1 MIDTRDDVGLCSIG
15 VHPQARFVSNE
26 NKEEEMLEHHE
37 VLLLP
42 SNTVIGSD
50 SQVCPWARD
59 FTSPICTYNPV
70 KQQILFTFIELTYR
84 AGSRTPS
91 LAQAPF
97 QSMPQG
103 WAVVQPEH
111 VYSDVV
117 CQ

>member
-1 MIDTRDDVGLCSIG
+1 MGLCSIG

-26 NKEEEMLEHHE
+26 NKEEEMDERHE
-37 VLLLP
+37 ALLLP
-42 SNTVIGSD
+42 SNTDIGSD
-50 SQVCPWARD
+50 SQVYPWAID
-59 FTSPICTYNPV
+59 FISPICTYNPV
-70 KQQILFTFIELTYR
+70 MQQILSTFIELTYR
-84 AGSRTPS
+84 AGSRMPS
-91 LAQAPF
+91 LVQAPL